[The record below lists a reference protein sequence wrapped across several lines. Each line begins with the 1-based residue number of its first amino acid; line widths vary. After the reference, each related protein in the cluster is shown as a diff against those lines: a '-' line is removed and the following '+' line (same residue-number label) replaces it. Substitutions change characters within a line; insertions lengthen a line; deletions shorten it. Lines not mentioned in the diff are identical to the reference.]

1 MHCRRFPI
9 LVFAFLMAA
18 RLASAQEVLSIDK
31 LTLIQHADHPVYPV
45 YPPIAKAARID
56 GTVDIAV
63 QIGVTGKIESMK
75 IVRGPAMLQQSA
87 RDCLEQ
93 WNYRPFVKDGKP
105 VVVTGTVSFVFNAT
119 TGMASPEFILA
130 GDRPTRGEEKIAKR
144 FSPLLGECKKD
155 ISARPDDPAATSVC
169 KQAAETAEEF
179 APDGHFIEKR
189 EAFVS
194 AAWAFL
200 DSGDLKTALTYAV
213 KAIDIVKLGHDDDS
227 GSNAAYCVRGIV
239 EGKLGEL
246 EAADQDMVLAEDF
259 ERKKI
264 VWAEQVGLELSDSY
278 RRDLGRD
285 LRFHAKVLKGLSR
298 PDEAQKKLDEAAKYN

>member
-1 MHCRRFPI
+1 MQYRGLFT
-9 LVFAFLMAA
+9 LV
-18 RLASAQEVLSIDK
+18 LASLTISSLGLAQEVVAVDK
-31 LTLIQHADHPVYPV
+31 VTLMQHVDHYGTPV
-45 YPPIAKAARID
+45 YPPIAKAAGID

-63 QIGVTGKIESMK
+63 QIGMTGKIESMK
-75 IVRGPAMLQQSA
+75 VVRGGAVLQQASI
-87 RDCLEQ
+87 DCLEQ
-93 WNYRPFVKDGKP
+93 WTYRPFVKAGKP

-119 TGMASPEFILA
+119 TGATSSEFTLA
-130 GDRPTRGEEKIAKR
+130 GDKPKRGEEKIAKR
-144 FSPLLGECKKD
+144 FSPLLGECKRD

-179 APDGHFIEKR
+179 APDGRFIEKR

-200 DSGDLKTALTYAV
+200 DNGDLKTALTYAV
-213 KAIDIVKLGHDDDS
+213 KAIDVVKLGHDDDA
-227 GSNAAYCVRGIV
+227 GSNAAYCVRGLI

-264 VWAEQVGLELSDSY
+264 VWAEQVGLEPSDSY

-285 LRFHAKVLKGLSR
+285 LRFHAKVLKGLNR